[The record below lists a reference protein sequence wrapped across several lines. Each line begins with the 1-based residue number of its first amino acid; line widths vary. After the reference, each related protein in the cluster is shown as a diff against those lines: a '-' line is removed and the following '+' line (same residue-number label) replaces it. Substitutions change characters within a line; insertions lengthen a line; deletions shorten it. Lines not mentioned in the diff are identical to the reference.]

1 MNYVYLK
8 SVAEV
13 EDNFMNY
20 YSILLTIKRLIIG
33 LLPILLVACTH
44 KQSNGPDH
52 YVVRGK
58 TYHVM
63 KSAKHYKAKGI
74 ASWYGSHARHQ
85 KTSTGERYN
94 MYAMTAAH
102 PTLPIA
108 TRVRVKNLN
117 NGRSVVVRINDRG
130 PFLSNRLIDLSFAA
144 AKKLGIK
151 GIAPVEIEVV

>member
-1 MNYVYLK
+1 M
-8 SVAEV
+8 
-13 EDNFMNY
+13 
-20 YSILLTIKRLIIG
+20 ILLNFKRLTKYFLPM
-33 LLPILLVACTH
+33 LLAACTH
-44 KQSNGPDH
+44 QQSNTPDH
-52 YVVRGK
+52 YVVKGK
-58 TYHVM
+58 TYQVM
-63 KSAKHYKAKGI
+63 KSAKHYKAKGV
-74 ASWYGSHARHQ
+74 ASWYGGRGRNQ

-102 PTLPIA
+102 PTLPFA

-117 NGRSVVVRINDRG
+117 NGRSIVVRINDRG

>member
-1 MNYVYLK
+1 
-8 SVAEV
+8 
-13 EDNFMNY
+13 MNY
-20 YSILLTIKRLIIG
+20 YSILLTIQRLITG

-44 KQSNGPDH
+44 QQSNGPDH
-52 YVVRGK
+52 YVIKGK
-58 TYHVM
+58 TYHIM
-63 KSAKHYKAKGI
+63 KSAKNYKAKGI
-74 ASWYGSHARHQ
+74 ASWYGSHARHK

-117 NGRSVVVRINDRG
+117 NGRSIVVRINDRG
-130 PFLSNRLIDLSFAA
+130 PFLSNRIIDLSYAA

>member
-1 MNYVYLK
+1 MCYD
-8 SVAEV
+8 A
-13 EDNFMNY
+13 
-20 YSILLTIKRLIIG
+20 ILLTINRFIIG
-33 LLPILLVACTH
+33 ILPMLLVACTH
-44 KQSNGPDH
+44 HHSNSLDH
-52 YVVRGK
+52 YVIRGK

-63 KSAKHYKAKGI
+63 KSAKHYKAKGF
-74 ASWYGSHARHQ
+74 ASWYGAHGRNQ

-102 PTLPIA
+102 PTLPLA

-117 NGRSVVVRINDRG
+117 NGRSIVVRINDRG

>member
-1 MNYVYLK
+1 MNQ
-8 SVAEV
+8 
-13 EDNFMNY
+13 N
-20 YSILLTIKRLIIG
+20 TIVLFIHRLMIA

-44 KQSNGPDH
+44 QLSHGPDH

-63 KSAKHYKAKGI
+63 KSAQHYKAKGI
-74 ASWYGSHARHQ
+74 ASWYGSRRGNQ
-85 KTSTGERYN
+85 KTSSGERSN

-102 PTLPIA
+102 PTLPLN

-117 NGRSVVVRINDRG
+117 NGRSTVVRINDRG

-144 AKKLGIK
+144 AQKLGIK

>member
-1 MNYVYLK
+1 
-8 SVAEV
+8 
-13 EDNFMNY
+13 MNY
-20 YSILLTIKRLIIG
+20 YSILLKIKRVITV
-33 LLPILLVACTH
+33 LLLMLLVACTH
-44 KQSNGPDH
+44 QQSNSLEH
-52 YVVRGK
+52 YVIKGK
-58 TYHVM
+58 TYHIM
-63 KSAKHYKAKGI
+63 KSAKNYKAKGI
-74 ASWYGSHARHQ
+74 ASWYGSHSRQQ
-85 KTSTGERYN
+85 KTSTGAHYN

-117 NGRSVVVRINDRG
+117 NGRSIVVRINDRG

>member
-1 MNYVYLK
+1 
-8 SVAEV
+8 
-13 EDNFMNY
+13 MNY
-20 YSILLTIKRLIIG
+20 YAIFLITIKRLITC
-33 LLPILLVACTH
+33 LLPVLLVACAH
-44 KQSNGPDH
+44 QQSNGPDH
-52 YVVRGK
+52 YVIKGK

-63 KSAKHYKAKGI
+63 KSAKHYKAKGV
-74 ASWYGSHARHQ
+74 ASWYGSHGRNK

-117 NGRSVVVRINDRG
+117 NGRSIVVRINDRG
-130 PFLSNRLIDLSFAA
+130 PFLSNRIIDLSFGA

-151 GIAPVEIEVV
+151 GLAPVEIEVV

>member
-1 MNYVYLK
+1 MNK
-8 SVAEV
+8 FTIS
-13 EDNFMNY
+13 
-20 YSILLTIKRLIIG
+20 LTIKRLLTG

-44 KQSNGPDH
+44 QQANGPGQ

-63 KSAKHYKAKGI
+63 KSAKNYKAKGI
-74 ASWYGSHARHQ
+74 ASWYGTHPRHQ
-85 KTSTGERYN
+85 KTSNGERFN
-94 MYAMTAAH
+94 KYAMTAAH

-117 NGRSVVVRINDRG
+117 NGKSIVVRINDRG
-130 PFLSNRLIDLSFAA
+130 PFVSNRLIDLSFGA

-151 GIAPVEIEVV
+151 GLAPVEIEVV

>member
-1 MNYVYLK
+1 
-8 SVAEV
+8 
-13 EDNFMNY
+13 MNY
-20 YSILLTIKRLIIG
+20 YAILLAMIRLITCI
-33 LLPILLVACTH
+33 LPMLLVACTH
-44 KQSNGPDH
+44 QQSNGPDH
-52 YVVRGK
+52 YVIRGK

-74 ASWYGSHARHQ
+74 ASWYGSHARNQ
-85 KTSTGERYN
+85 KTSTGARYN

-102 PTLPIA
+102 PTLPLA

-117 NGRSVVVRINDRG
+117 NGRSIVVRINDRG

>member
-1 MNYVYLK
+1 MATFINQ
-8 SVAEV
+8 
-13 EDNFMNY
+13 
-20 YSILLTIKRLIIG
+20 LLLQFKKLSGQGPTY
-33 LLPILLVACTH
+33 AC
-44 KQSNGPDH
+44 
-52 YVVRGK
+52 
-58 TYHVM
+58 
-63 KSAKHYKAKGI
+63 
-74 ASWYGSHARHQ
+74 
-85 KTSTGERYN
+85 YN

-151 GIAPVEIEVV
+151 GIAPVEVEVV

>member
-1 MNYVYLK
+1 
-8 SVAEV
+8 
-13 EDNFMNY
+13 MNY
-20 YSILLTIKRLIIG
+20 YAILLFINRLMTC

-44 KQSNGPDH
+44 QQTNGQDH
-52 YVVRGK
+52 YVIRGK

-63 KSAKHYKAKGI
+63 KSAKHYKAKGV
-74 ASWYGSHARHQ
+74 ASWYGSQARNQ

-94 MYAMTAAH
+94 RYMMTAAH
-102 PTLPIA
+102 TTLPLN
-108 TRVRVKNLN
+108 TRIRVKNLN

-144 AKKLGIK
+144 AQKLGLN

>member
-44 KQSNGPDH
+44 QQSHGPDH

-74 ASWYGSHARHQ
+74 ASWYGPHARHQ
-85 KTSTGERYN
+85 KHQPES
-94 MYAMTAAH
+94 
-102 PTLPIA
+102 A
-108 TRVRVKNLN
+108 TTCMR
-117 NGRSVVVRINDRG
+117 
-130 PFLSNRLIDLSFAA
+130 
-144 AKKLGIK
+144 
-151 GIAPVEIEVV
+151 